1 MGLYRYRCCC
11 GRRHFRSRRRFCGA
25 CAMSMTGQIANV
37 LEKCDIQRLVIGLYE
52 PIVFLS
58 GKSDSLSLK
67 FTVSLEDVSN
77 IEEEKRLF
85 VALVLSAIRPGYGL
99 CAILHTPFPKF
110 PLSFFPRHKNH
121 AGKDERI
128 RPLMRKNS
136 TESLKALLA
145 LCICTRVKY
154 DTSQNAT
161 VIWIYD
167 RSTPTS
173 LMKHRQ

>member
-1 MGLYRYRCCC
+1 
-11 GRRHFRSRRRFCGA
+11 
-25 CAMSMTGQIANV
+25 MTGQIANV
-37 LEKCDIQRLVIGLYE
+37 LETCDIQRLVNGLYE
-52 PIVFLS
+52 PIVFLT
-58 GKSDSLSLK
+58 GNSDSLSLK

-77 IEEEKRLF
+77 IEGKRLF
-85 VALVLSAIRPGYGL
+85 VALVLSAIRPGCGL
-99 CAILHTPFPKF
+99 CAILRTPFPKF

-121 AGKDERI
+121 ADKDERI

-173 LMKHRQ
+173 FMKHRQ